1 MRRPPFPVL
10 RDRSR
15 QRGISLVETMIGMAL
30 GLVATFVIIQSFS
43 SSETYRRNLAGTA
56 DATQTAAIAGGH
68 LDLVLQEA
76 GASLVQGRNVWGCKI
91 LVTRNKTA
99 ILPHGSNYP
108 SPFASFP
115 TTVRVLPL
123 AVLDGGDKGSDVIMA
138 MVGNS
143 GTGNR
148 DTPFSAPAGGK
159 SMVVSNN
166 NGMALTSSGQSPND
180 LFLSVPQEVA
190 GAPGDCQVVQ
200 ADSSFSNGTAVA
212 DPSLGLQVMP
222 ASVTAPQSLTTIPLN
237 ASTYGA
243 LASSANSPS
252 AFHLGRES
260 APIFSLFAVNSNGE
274 LVEYDLLERN
284 GVMTFGEN
292 IFLIKARY
300 GLDNGANGGTAND
313 NVIDDW
319 VSPAEDGWK
328 LAQLMDGK
336 SSTEQ
341 KVDQIKAVRLA
352 LVTRSSQ
359 SVTSDA
365 KVSSLTLFS
374 DLSSTRQYTRSLSDS
389 EQAYQY
395 QIVDWV
401 IPLRNMKATPK

>member
-1 MRRPPFPVL
+1 MRRPSFP
-10 RDRSR
+10 RSGR
-15 QRGISLVETMIGMAL
+15 RPAQLGISLVETMIGMTL
-30 GLVATFVIIQSFS
+30 GLVATFVIMQSFS

-56 DATQTAAIAGGH
+56 DATQTTAIAGGH
-68 LDLVLQEA
+68 LDLVIQES
-76 GASLVQGRNVWGCKI
+76 GAALAQGRNVWGCRI

-99 ILPHGSNYP
+99 ILPHGAAYP

-115 TTVRVLPL
+115 TTVRVLPI
-123 AVLDGGDKGSDVIMA
+123 AILDGGRSASDVIMVMA
-138 MVGNS
+138 GNS

-148 DTPFSAPAGGK
+148 DTPFSAPANGQ
-159 SMVVSNN
+159 SMVVTNN
-166 NGMALTSSGQSPND
+166 NGMALTSTGQSPND

-190 GAPGDCQVVQ
+190 GAPGDCQMVQ
-200 ADSSFSNGTAVA
+200 ADSTFSNGTAVTDA
-212 DPSLGLQVMP
+212 SLGLQVMP
-222 ASVTAPQSLTTIPLN
+222 ASVTAPKSLTTIPLN

-260 APIFSLFAVNSNGE
+260 APIFSLFSVSSNGE

-284 GVMTFGEN
+284 GAMTFGEN

-313 NVIDDW
+313 NVIDTW
-319 VSPAEDGWK
+319 VAPDEDGWT
-328 LAQLMDGK
+328 LSQLMDGK
-336 SSTEQ
+336 TSTEQ
-341 KVDQIKAVRLA
+341 KIDQIKAIRLA

-365 KVSSLTLFS
+365 KQTSLTLFS
-374 DLSSTRQYTRSLSDS
+374 DLSSSRQYTRSLSDA